1 MVLIISVLAV
11 ITAVCGFF
19 AATGIAIP
27 EWFVIVGRWIPA
39 LVALVVARWAKLPGG
54 PVQWFKLRPGG
65 WRRLI
70 GGGLAAVL
78 GLLLAYAISI
88 TPLVLTGAATLQPWS
103 ALGQVA
109 ILLIPMVLLY
119 SLSTLG
125 EEATWRGLLQDLL
138 AGKGFWPSS
147 LLIAGVWV
155 LFHVPLHGTMALQ
168 GVLPWTAA
176 ATSTVTLFGLGV
188 FLSAVVARFGS
199 VWPAVFAHAMPLS
212 ALNLLA
218 DASTLSAGTQWALV
232 GITTVTLLIAAWLFA
247 PKRDTMTA

>member
-1 MVLIISVLAV
+1 
-11 ITAVCGFF
+11 
-19 AATGIAIP
+19 
-27 EWFVIVGRWIPA
+27 
-39 LVALVVARWAKLPGG
+39 
-54 PVQWFKLRPGG
+54 LRPGG

-147 LLIAGVWV
+147 LVIAGVWV

-168 GVLPWTAA
+168 GVLPWTVA
-176 ATSTVTLFGLGV
+176 ATSTVTLF
-188 FLSAVVARFGS
+188 
-199 VWPAVFAHAMPLS
+199 
-212 ALNLLA
+212 
-218 DASTLSAGTQWALV
+218 
-232 GITTVTLLIAAWLFA
+232 
-247 PKRDTMTA
+247 